1 MNSVQGFA
9 DTGPDYPAEEDSMRV
24 DRRQFMESAAIGLGG
39 MVLASQGEAAHSRQD
54 PMQSEKPNLIY
65 IFADQWRGQACGY
78 TGDSNARTPNLD
90 QLAHESLV
98 FSNCISGCPVCSP
111 YRASLLSGQYWLT
124 HGHFMNDLAFN
135 PELDT
140 FGKVLNREGYE
151 TAYIGKWHLD
161 GHGRSAFI
169 PRERRQGFK
178 YWKVLE
184 CTHDYNHSFYYA
196 DDPEKRLWDGYDA
209 LAQSRDAVGYMKNR
223 EKGKPFALFLSWG
236 PPHDPYQT
244 APEQYRK
251 MYEDRDKIVL
261 PPNVPPEKQTEA
273 REMQAGY
280 YAHIAALDACLG
292 EILTA
297 VKVLGLEDNTLLVF
311 TSDHGDLLGSHGQ
324 KNKQQPYEES
334 ILVPMV
340 LRFPALFG
348 RQKREVKTLINTPDL
363 MPTLLGLC
371 GIASPEGVE
380 GTDFSED
387 LKSGKDRLIDGA
399 LIMCAAPFGQWQ
411 RSMGGREY
419 RGIRTERYTY
429 VRDLKG
435 PWLLF
440 DNQADPFQKKNLAGM
455 AEYRSLR
462 DQLEEKLRGLLEQ
475 TRDSFEPADQLLAR
489 WGYQV
494 DETGTI
500 PYKN

>member
-1 MNSVQGFA
+1 
-9 DTGPDYPAEEDSMRV
+9 
-24 DRRQFMESAAIGLGG
+24 
-39 MVLASQGEAAHSRQD
+39 
-54 PMQSEKPNLIY
+54 
-65 IFADQWRGQACGY
+65 
-78 TGDSNARTPNLD
+78 
-90 QLAHESLV
+90 
-98 FSNCISGCPVCSP
+98 
-111 YRASLLSGQYWLT
+111 
-124 HGHFMNDLAFN
+124 
-135 PELDT
+135 
-140 FGKVLNREGYE
+140 
-151 TAYIGKWHLD
+151 
-161 GHGRSAFI
+161 
-169 PRERRQGFK
+169 
-178 YWKVLE
+178 
-184 CTHDYNHSFYYA
+184 
-196 DDPEKRLWDGYDA
+196 
-209 LAQSRDAVGYMKNR
+209 
-223 EKGKPFALFLSWG
+223 
-236 PPHDPYQT
+236 
-244 APEQYRK
+244 
-251 MYEDRDKIVL
+251 
-261 PPNVPPEKQTEA
+261 
-273 REMQAGY
+273 
-280 YAHIAALDACLG
+280 
-292 EILTA
+292 ILTA
-297 VKVLGLEDNTLLVF
+297 VKDLGLEDNTLLVF